1 MTEPDSG
8 PETLTDTTS
17 IAIEI
22 PSFPYIQENL
32 SREWTVSSDFREESN
47 RRAARKKRLDIDVSK
62 KVYPVS
68 CEDYGDTTTLMLDI
82 SSKKEYMAYVTK
94 HYHDSNSAEYSM
106 VDKAYLGYP
115 SYDGSIVKATFSLT
129 IRSLDEVHPSLP
141 YSHHTIDVTSMFVKA
156 RDYSVYSIS
165 ISNDG
170 KWISLSCFDPSI
182 DHKYRAIYE
191 MEKDRTIKRIKLT
204 GEIADVPGYG

>member
-1 MTEPDSG
+1 
-8 PETLTDTTS
+8 
-17 IAIEI
+17 
-22 PSFPYIQENL
+22 
-32 SREWTVSSDFREESN
+32 
-47 RRAARKKRLDIDVSK
+47 
-62 KVYPVS
+62 
-68 CEDYGDTTTLMLDI
+68 
-82 SSKKEYMAYVTK
+82 MAYVTK

-191 MEKDRTIKRIKLT
+191 VEKDRTIKRIKLT
-204 GEIADVPGYG
+204 GEIADVPGYGVFFDDGEFAVVNLEWIYVFSSDYVMLRRFFLGSKITKYIDFNTTVSNLKSQQQICIFNLELASSFSIIPDKSPS